1 MNSNTGKTYTLW
13 KKVAILEQDEAQF
26 SEATRQK
33 QRVERETVKEEL
45 VSFLLLKLL
54 WAARS
59 RIIVLV
65 RSSQTNFLLAITA
78 FLPFSVSVFS
88 FFSFGI
94 QRIVC

>member
-1 MNSNTGKTYTLW
+1 MNSNGKTYTLW
-13 KKVAILEQDEAQF
+13 KKVAIIGTDEAQF

-45 VSFLLLKLL
+45 VSFPLLKLL

-65 RSSQTNFLLAITA
+65 RSSPTNF
-78 FLPFSVSVFS
+78 
-88 FFSFGI
+88 
-94 QRIVC
+94 C